1 MASFG
6 KFIKAE
12 REKKGWSQTEFGA
25 LIKINTPLVS
35 RIENDKRPIA
45 LNKVKLLAKIFEI
58 DYEKV
63 KDLYFADKF
72 AKDAYK
78 YQCSESVFSKAEA
91 QTKYLKELNTTQG
104 KLAF

>member
-25 LIKINTPLVS
+25 KIKVNTPLVS
-35 RIENDKRPIA
+35 RIENDKKQLA
-45 LNKVKLLAKIFEI
+45 LNKVKQLAEIFGL
-58 DYEKV
+58 DYENV

-78 YQCSESVFSKAEA
+78 YKCSENVFIVAET
-91 QTKYLKELNTTQG
+91 QIKYLKELNTTQA
-104 KLAF
+104 KLKL

>member
-6 KFIKAE
+6 KFIKTE
-12 REKKGWSQTEFGA
+12 RERKGWSQTEFGA

-35 RIENDKRPIA
+35 RIENDKKPLA
-45 LNKVKLLAKIFEI
+45 LDKVKLLAEIFEI

-63 KDLYFADKF
+63 KDLFFADKF

-78 YQCSESVFSKAEA
+78 YKCSESVFSAAEA
-91 QTKYLKELNTTQG
+91 QTKYLKEINIIQG
-104 KLAF
+104 KLTF

>member
-25 LIKINTPLVS
+25 LVKINTPLVS
-35 RIENDKRPIA
+35 RIENDKKPLA
-45 LNKVKLLAKIFEI
+45 LNKVKLLAEI
-58 DYEKV
+58 LELDYEKL

-78 YQCSESVFSKAEA
+78 YKCSESVFSVAEE
-91 QTKYLKELNTTQG
+91 QTKYLKQANTTQG
-104 KLAF
+104 KLKF

>member
-25 LIKINTPLVS
+25 QIKVNTPLVS
-35 RIENDKRPIA
+35 RIENDKKPLA
-45 LNKVKLLAKIFEI
+45 LNKVKQLAEIFGL
-58 DYEKV
+58 DYDKV

-78 YQCSESVFSKAEA
+78 YKCSESVFSVAEA
-91 QTKYLKELNTTQG
+91 QIKYLKELNTTQAIL
-104 KLAF
+104 KL

>member
-35 RIENDKRPIA
+35 RIENDKKPLA
-45 LNKVKLLAKIFEI
+45 LDKVKLLAKVFEI

-78 YQCSESVFSKAEA
+78 YKCSGSVFSVAEA
-91 QTKYLKELNTTQG
+91 QTKYLKEVNTTQG
-104 KLAF
+104 KLTF